1 MDSKKKNLVVL
12 GLVLALVLLMAG
24 AYVLYGK
31 LSEGAAPDRLVA
43 QEQTASETEVDGEG
57 DKTETDPASQQA
69 SGQTSS
75 EQAESEEAE
84 EQFSAMDFTV
94 YDAEG
99 NAVKLSDFFGKPIVL
114 NFWASWCG
122 PCKGEMPDFQEKYEA
137 LGEEIQFLM
146 INATDGD
153 RETVASASQFIA
165 DLGYTFPVFYDTDY
179 DAVNTYGVSAYPMS
193 IFIDAEG
200 YIIAHVIG
208 AIDGEILQM
217 GIDMINE

>member
-31 LSEGAAPDRLVA
+31 LSEGAAPDRLVD
-43 QEQTASETEVDGEG
+43 QEQTASEAEVESAEADGEG
-57 DKTETDPASQQA
+57 HDT
-69 SGQTSS
+69 
-75 EQAESEEAE
+75 
-84 EQFSAMDFTV
+84 EQFPAMDFTV

-146 INATDGD
+146 INATDGG

-193 IFIDAEG
+193 IFIDREG

>member
-31 LSEGAAPDRLVA
+31 LSKGAAPDRLVA
-43 QEQTASETEVDGEG
+43 QEQTESETEAASETEAESAEADGEG
-57 DKTETDPASQQA
+57 NDT
-69 SGQTSS
+69 
-75 EQAESEEAE
+75 
-84 EQFSAMDFTV
+84 EQFPAMDFTV

-99 NAVKLSDFFGKPIVL
+99 KPVKLSDFFGKPIVL

-153 RETVASASQFIA
+153 RETVASASQFIE

-193 IFIDAEG
+193 IFIDREG

>member
-24 AYVLYGK
+24 AYVLYEK

-43 QEQTASETEVDGEG
+43 QEQTASETETESETEAASETEAESAEADGEG
-57 DKTETDPASQQA
+57 NDM
-69 SGQTSS
+69 
-75 EQAESEEAE
+75 
-84 EQFSAMDFTV
+84 EQFPAMDFTV

-193 IFIDAEG
+193 IFIDGEG

-208 AIDGEILQM
+208 AIDSEILQM

>member
-31 LSEGAAPDRLVA
+31 LSKGAAPDRLVA
-43 QEQTASETEVDGEG
+43 QEQTESETEAASETEAESAEADGEG
-57 DKTETDPASQQA
+57 NDT
-69 SGQTSS
+69 
-75 EQAESEEAE
+75 
-84 EQFSAMDFTV
+84 EQFPAMDFTV

-99 NAVKLSDFFGKPIVL
+99 NPVKLSDFFGKPIVL

-146 INATDGD
+146 INATDGG

-193 IFIDAEG
+193 IFIDREG

>member
-31 LSEGAAPDRLVA
+31 LSKGAAPDRLVA
-43 QEQTASETEVDGEG
+43 QEQTESETEAASETEAESAEADGEG
-57 DKTETDPASQQA
+57 NDT
-69 SGQTSS
+69 
-75 EQAESEEAE
+75 
-84 EQFSAMDFTV
+84 EQFPAMDFTV

-99 NAVKLSDFFGKPIVL
+99 NPVKLSDFFGKPIVL

-146 INATDGD
+146 INATDGG

-193 IFIDAEG
+193 IFIDGEG

>member
-31 LSEGAAPDRLVA
+31 LSEGAAPDRLVD
-43 QEQTASETEVDGEG
+43 QEQTASEAEVESAEADGEG
-57 DKTETDPASQQA
+57 NKTE
-69 SGQTSS
+69 
-75 EQAESEEAE
+75 
-84 EQFSAMDFTV
+84 QFPAMDFTV

-179 DAVNTYGVSAYPMS
+179 DAVNIYGVSAYPMS
-193 IFIDAEG
+193 IFIDREG